1 METAQAKKTKK
12 MKALVVMGSD
22 SDYGVMKDCLSTL
35 KKFEIEFECV
45 VCSAHRTPEKSR
57 ELAKSAQKKGF
68 SCIIAAAGKAAQI
81 SLSIVY
87 ACLRPPDS

>member
-45 VCSAHRTPEKSR
+45 VVPHTGLPKSHAN
-57 ELAKSAQKKGF
+57 LQKVRRRKVF
-68 SCIIAAAGKAAQI
+68 PA
-81 SLSIVY
+81 
-87 ACLRPPDS
+87 